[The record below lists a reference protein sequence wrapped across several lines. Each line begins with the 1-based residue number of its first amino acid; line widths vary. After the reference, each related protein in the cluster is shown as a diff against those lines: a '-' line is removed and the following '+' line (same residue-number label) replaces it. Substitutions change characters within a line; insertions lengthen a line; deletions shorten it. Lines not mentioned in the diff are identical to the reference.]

1 MKSLCLFSGIGG
13 ITLALRDIA
22 TPLAYCDAAEP
33 CRRVLETNMRLG
45 RLPRAP
51 VYDDVRTFP
60 ASKFATQKI
69 DIVHG
74 GFPCVGFSQF
84 GKQEGF
90 KESQSALF
98 FEMMRVVEI
107 VRPTFVFMENV
118 PPIVHSMKAVRGAL
132 ARAGYDDVRWCV
144 VPAYAVGAPQNRAR
158 WFCLAVSTTKGA
170 ARTSL
175 GLDAK
180 YAPQGRWSAGEPVPR
195 TAPKTPNY
203 TVRIGMLGNAVVPD
217 CVRLAWNYL
226 FTGGRVH
233 DARARRL
240 AFATTFDPANVVVV
254 GSKAGGQQQH
264 GACAR
269 DRDCVALRGPSIRSK
284 PDMKI
289 VIDPGSFKGTPK
301 REVTQTVLTKPF
313 TVPLWA
319 TPRTNASVA
328 SYVCTTRTRQD
339 LATQIRFA
347 ATTKNKQVDLHVN
360 PEWIEWLQGYPVG
373 WTRLDR

>member
-1 MKSLCLFSGIGG
+1 MKSVCLFSGIGG
-13 ITLALRDIA
+13 VALALRDVA

-33 CRRVLETNMRLG
+33 CRRVLEANMRLG

-60 ASKFATQKI
+60 AAEFASKKI
-69 DIVHG
+69 DLVHG

-98 FEMMRVVEI
+98 FEMMRVVKVI
-107 VRPTFVFMENV
+107 GPTFVFMENV
-118 PPIVHSMKAVRGAL
+118 PPILRSMDDVRRAL

-158 WFCLAVSTTKGA
+158 WFCLASKSSK
-170 ARTSL
+170 TSNKKL
-175 GLDAK
+175 VLDAK
-180 YAPQGRWSAGEPVPR
+180 YALQGRWSGGEPVPR

-233 DARARRL
+233 DPRARRL
-240 AFATTFDPANVVVV
+240 AFAAAFDPANVVVA
-254 GSKAGGQQQH
+254 KTQH
-264 GACAR
+264 GACVR
-269 DRDCVALRGPSIRSK
+269 NGECVALRGPAIRPK
-284 PDMKI
+284 PNMKI

-328 SYVCTTRTRQD
+328 SNVCTARTRQD

-347 ATTKNKQVDLHVN
+347 ATTPKLERHVN
-360 PEWIEWLQGYPVG
+360 PDWIEWLQGYPLG
-373 WTRLDR
+373 WTELRSPAARSGRS